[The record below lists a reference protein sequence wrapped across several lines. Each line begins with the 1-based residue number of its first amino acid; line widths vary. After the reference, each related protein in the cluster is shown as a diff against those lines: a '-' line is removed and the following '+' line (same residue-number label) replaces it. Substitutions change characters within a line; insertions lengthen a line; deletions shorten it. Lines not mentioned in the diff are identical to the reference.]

1 MGLDIWSIEKFRVA
15 QYVYDRDVNYKGV
28 DLMRFRIDDAEA
40 MACEY
45 FYDDDCS
52 SSITPT
58 NPPTAEPTMEV
69 TTIDLT
75 FEPTFEPTTQPTCSQ
90 VIVGESSTCKYMQFW
105 EDGVWN
111 LTNLRGSPSFMSKGR
126 FLDAPYFINT
136 TNIAFNLSLPEREED
151 DQYFDVDPRTGIVF
165 RNFHNYQINF
175 RFLEMDRPYLNNFTN
190 FSIVDRLIPF
200 AYVRVEALA
209 TDEQME
215 FYVETLNAMDTINNV
230 SLYGGPILAVICFG
244 FMFWILCKLKTG
256 ERAIR
261 KSSDMGRLVEDTGP
275 SLSDDA
281 IPMKR
286 STADQYGSTAMGGDG
301 TRTFAD

>member
-1 MGLDIWSIEKFRVA
+1 
-15 QYVYDRDVNYKGV
+15 
-28 DLMRFRIDDAEA
+28 MRFRIDDAEL

-45 FYDDDCS
+45 FYDDDCAS
-52 SSITPT
+52 SLTPT
-58 NPPTAEPTMEV
+58 NAPTEDPTLEPT
-69 TTIDLT
+69 L
-75 FEPTFEPTTQPTCSQ
+75 EPTFEPTFQPTCEQ
-90 VIVGESSTCKYMQFW
+90 VIVGESATCKYMQFW
-105 EDGVWN
+105 EDGIAN

-175 RFLEMDRPYLNNFTN
+175 RFLEMDRQYDTNFTN

-209 TDEQME
+209 TDEQMA
-215 FYVETLNAMDTINNV
+215 FYVDTLSAIETINGV

-244 FMFWILCKLKTG
+244 FMFWILCKMRTG
-256 ERAIR
+256 GRMIR

-275 SLSDDA
+275 SLSEDA
-281 IPMKR
+281 IPMKT
-286 STADQYGSTAMGGDG
+286 STADQYGATEMGHGA
-301 TRTFAD
+301 RTNMTSL